1 MPRKG
6 GHKEEGNVK
15 KGEKLLCKKDKKII
29 YKTNVN
35 IISIFQILK
44 S

>member
-6 GHKEEGNVK
+6 GHKEEENVK
-15 KGEKLLCKKDKKII
+15 KGEKLLCKKDKVI

-35 IISIFQILK
+35 IISIFQI
-44 S
+44 